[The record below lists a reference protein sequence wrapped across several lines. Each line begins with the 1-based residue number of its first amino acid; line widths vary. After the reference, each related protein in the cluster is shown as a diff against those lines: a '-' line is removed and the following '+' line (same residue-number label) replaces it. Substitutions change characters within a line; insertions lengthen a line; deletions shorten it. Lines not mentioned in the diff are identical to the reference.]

1 MPTKRMGLSVI
12 LAVLTFAL
20 SGCAN
25 QPESQPG
32 QEAVDSGPAEV
43 TWFTAESVADGVW
56 RIDDHGGD
64 NMYLVEGTDQALLID
79 TGLGI
84 CDLAAFVQSL
94 TDKPLVVVNTH
105 GHPDHAGGNFQFAKV
120 YAQPADFEM
129 ARQYGTP
136 EHHGGAIQRVLE
148 ETPQFGPLVLQDGLD
163 FDSTVLDPIEAGA
176 RIDLGGRSLE
186 VIETP
191 GHTPG
196 SICLL
201 DAGNKLL
208 FAGDTSNIPV
218 WLFLDA
224 SLPLDVYLQ
233 SLQRL
238 EARAGEFDTIFP
250 GHRTPLDPPFLTELT
265 TCVQNILD
273 GTCKGEPYTSFAG
286 DALQCSYE
294 RATVAFDPNKLHPG
308 M

>member
-12 LAVLTFAL
+12 LAVLICSL

-25 QPESQPG
+25 QPESQAG
-32 QEAVDSGPAEV
+32 QQAVDNGPAEV
-43 TWFTAESVADGVW
+43 SWFTAESVADGVW

-94 TDKPLVVVNTH
+94 TDK
-105 GHPDHAGGNFQFAKV
+105 
-120 YAQPADFEM
+120 
-129 ARQYGTP
+129 
-136 EHHGGAIQRVLE
+136 
-148 ETPQFGPLVLQDGLD
+148 PLVLQDGLD

-218 WLFLDA
+218 WLFLDV

-286 DALQCSYE
+286 DALQCSCE